1 MSSSQLK
8 TLSNNFNSLLTEYK
22 NTYNDYINNINDTSL
37 TTIDNSAFNGSSILN
52 TNTNS
57 SVDNCKSSCS
67 SNSSCSGATFS
78 SSNNKC
84 VLSSGTGNVTNA
96 TDSTAIVQKGMYY
109 SYKLQKINQQLMDIN
124 QEISNTMSQTY
135 SGYQDNL
142 NKSEDQNKAIQ
153 QNYTVL
159 MQEREEIAKMTK
171 QFQTLNSA
179 QENGDLKVTMY
190 YYNYIILLIIVVLL
204 VFLFIKFTAS
214 SEQIGGGKQCDI
226 YKMLP
231 IILLTLFGFYY
242 VFKN

>member
-8 TLSNNFNSLLTEYK
+8 TLSDNFNTLLTEYK
-22 NTYNDYINNINDTSL
+22 NTYNDFINNINDTSL
-37 TTIDNSAFNGSSILN
+37 TTIDNSAFIGGNILN

-78 SSNNKC
+78 NNNNC
-84 VLSSGTGNVTNA
+84 VLSSGNGNITNA

-109 SYKLQKINQQLMDIN
+109 SYKLQKINQQLTDIN
-124 QEISNTMSQTY
+124 QEISNTMNETY
-135 SGYQDNL
+135 SSYQDNL
-142 NKSEDQNKAIQ
+142 NKSQDQNQAIE

-159 MQEREEIAKMTK
+159 TQEKEEIEKMIR

-179 QENGDLKVTMY
+179 QENGDIKVTMY
-190 YYNYIILLIIVVLL
+190 YYNYIFLLIIVVLL

-214 SEQIGGGKQCDI
+214 SEQIGGGKSCNI
-226 YKMLP
+226 SKMIP
-231 IILLTLFGFYY
+231 VIFLTFAGFYY

>member
-8 TLSNNFNSLLTEYK
+8 TLSNNFNTLLTEYK

-37 TTIDNSAFNGSSILN
+37 TTIDKSAFNGSSILN

-57 SVDNCKSSCS
+57 SVNNCKSSCS

-78 SSNNKC
+78 SSNKKC
-84 VLSSGTGNVTNA
+84 VLSSGNGNVTNA
-96 TDSTAIVQKGMYY
+96 NDSTAIVKKGMYY

-142 NKSEDQNKAIQ
+142 NKSEKQNTAIQ

-159 MQEREEIAKMTK
+159 TQEREEISKMIRE
-171 QFQTLNSA
+171 FQTLNSA

-214 SEQIGGGKQCDI
+214 SDQIGGGSHCNISKI
-226 YKMLP
+226 LP
-231 IILLTLFGFYY
+231 IILLAFVGFYY

>member
-8 TLSNNFNSLLTEYK
+8 TLSDNFNTLLTEYK

-37 TTIDNSAFNGSSILN
+37 TNIDNSAFIGTNTLN
-52 TNTNS
+52 TITNS
-57 SVDNCKSSCS
+57 SIDNCKSSCS

-78 SSNNKC
+78 SNNNNC
-84 VLSSGTGNVTNA
+84 VLSSGNGNITNA

-124 QEISNTMSQTY
+124 QEISNTMNQTY
-135 SGYQDNL
+135 TSYQDNL
-142 NKSEDQNKAIQ
+142 NKSQDQNQAIQ
-153 QNYTVL
+153 QNYTVFT
-159 MQEREEIAKMTK
+159 QEKEEITKMIR

-179 QENGDLKVTMY
+179 QENSDLKVKMY

-214 SEQIGGGKQCDI
+214 SEQIGGGKNCNM
-226 YKMLP
+226 YKILP
-231 IILLTLFGFYY
+231 VLLLVFVVFYY